1 MTHRVACELTDKLA
15 AAASVMITLPV
26 GWQDHEKPSKPL
38 PFLMIQ
44 GTADPFFPWQG
55 GTVNEGPF
63 RQGEYLSAEES
74 VGFWVTE
81 DMAVSPPAETNL
93 PDADPNDGTTV
104 FRDIFAPGT
113 EGAEVDFYGING
125 GCHTWPGSAD
135 TCLEFL
141 VGRTSQDINATQVI
155 WDFFKAHAGSS
166 IN

>member
-1 MTHRVACELTDKLA
+1 
-15 AAASVMITLPV
+15 
-26 GWQDHEKPSKPL
+26 
-38 PFLMIQ
+38 MIQ

-155 WDFFKAHAGSS
+155 WDFFKAHARSS